1 MVGEIDVIFGIPGR
15 EAVKTLADFLGRLG
29 GSRPAVVAAH
39 PFILRKTD
47 QHRAAGLQS
56 GRIAAPVFNNVS
68 QTQIVGPVE

>member
-15 EAVKTLADFLGRLG
+15 EAVKTLANFLGGLG
-29 GSRPAVVAAH
+29 GARPTVVAAD

-47 QHRAAGLQS
+47 QHCAARLQS
-56 GRIAAPVFNNVS
+56 GLIAAPVFNNVS